1 MNRVTKRVALAA
13 VFGLAAG
20 TAFAEPIVG
29 LWQTQADDGAYAHV
43 QIAPCGPNFC
53 GTIVK
58 TFRAGAE
65 YGSEN
70 IGKQLVR
77 DMAARGNGTYEGK
90 VWRPSNN
97 KVYMG
102 KVAVSGNAMK
112 LSGCV
117 AGGLICSGQDWTK
130 IR

>member
-1 MNRVTKRVALAA
+1 MNRFAQRVALAVA
-13 VFGLAAG
+13 IALTGSA
-20 TAFAEPIVG
+20 AFAEPIVG
-29 LWQTQADDGAYAHV
+29 LWQTQEDDGAYAHV
-43 QIAPCGPNFC
+43 QIAPCGANFC

-58 TFRAGAE
+58 TFKAGAE
-65 YGSEN
+65 YKSEN

-77 DMAARGNGTYEGK
+77 DMAAQGGGAYEGK

-102 KVAVSGNAMK
+102 KVAVSGSAMK

-117 AGGLICSGQDWTK
+117 AGGLICSKQDWKK
-130 IR
+130 IQ